1 MATKKRGLKKQ
12 KALSSWSG
20 EPLLKWPGGKSV
32 ELKWITPLL
41 PTQIDRYFEP
51 FVGGGA
57 LWLSLPSTIPAFV
70 NDISRDLIDFYS
82 VIKNREPL
90 FFETIDALFERWT
103 LLEEV
108 IDLYSPEAI
117 DQLRRVSRQQLSL
130 EEWAEWF
137 AAITLEQE
145 GLFAPILSQRKSRR
159 EWSLFVSLLHDSLL
173 DKGRRILQL
182 EEEHGPLSK
191 KDLAETI
198 ESALKAAHYYL
209 VRELYNYPAEYG
221 VKRAQFLALFWF
233 VREYAYASMFRLNS
247 KGEFNV
253 PYGGNSYNRKDWR
266 TKVAAFHSE
275 ALSKRLE
282 SSEIFAVDFE
292 KFLQEQTPGEN
303 DFLFIDPP
311 YDSSF
316 SSYDGF
322 GFGEEEHRRLA
333 DLLINRCRARWLL
346 VIQSSPLIETL
357 YRGAISQRDQ
367 KELRIGSIDKTYRWT
382 IKERNRRST
391 RLLVIANYSLP
402 MEEMCRAL

>member
-145 GLFAPILSQRKSRR
+145 DRKS
-159 EWSLFVSLLHDSLL
+159 V
-173 DKGRRILQL
+173 
-182 EEEHGPLSK
+182 
-191 KDLAETI
+191 
-198 ESALKAAHYYL
+198 
-209 VRELYNYPAEYG
+209 V
-221 VKRAQFLALFWF
+221 
-233 VREYAYASMFRLNS
+233 
-247 KGEFNV
+247 
-253 PYGGNSYNRKDWR
+253 
-266 TKVAAFHSE
+266 
-275 ALSKRLE
+275 
-282 SSEIFAVDFE
+282 
-292 KFLQEQTPGEN
+292 
-303 DFLFIDPP
+303 
-311 YDSSF
+311 
-316 SSYDGF
+316 
-322 GFGEEEHRRLA
+322 
-333 DLLINRCRARWLL
+333 
-346 VIQSSPLIETL
+346 
-357 YRGAISQRDQ
+357 
-367 KELRIGSIDKTYRWT
+367 
-382 IKERNRRST
+382 
-391 RLLVIANYSLP
+391 
-402 MEEMCRAL
+402 